1 VTLRRAARSFAQAV
15 AAAQAGVSVI
25 QPNIG
30 RLHDWYVKHP
40 GFPRDPKAR
49 PPAHHSGCGAAATLR
64 CGRMCAGG

>member
-1 VTLRRAARSFAQAV
+1 MQAV

-40 GFPRDPKAR
+40 GFPRDPKVR
-49 PPAHHSGCGAAATLR
+49 PITPRCLVALR
-64 CGRMCAGG
+64 TR

>member
-1 VTLRRAARSFAQAV
+1 MQAL

-40 GFPRDPKAR
+40 GFPRDPKVR
-49 PPAHHSGCGAAATLR
+49 PTSSCVNPFFIHVSFGYNKLWRWGFSSGHAA
-64 CGRMCAGG
+64 